1 MIDSLQEVEG
11 KILDSRCD
19 WDAIDPEVAK
29 QDTEL
34 LDLLREACLIE
45 SYFAVYTG
53 KMMELFWDDVDA
65 TSVISIE
72 AFEAFTHYRIL
83 KRYLDIVDYRPVTE
97 EEVVSLRAEEKDDAV
112 EDPIEELV
120 NFMITEH
127 FAAYFFS
134 DLAERTDEPVLA
146 GMLPRLANEEVSHS
160 QFGYD
165 LLKKRIDKD
174 TELKERVAKLAKDF
188 EHVGMYAL
196 SEVSNV
202 KEDNIEA
209 IQELDDMVKQLTG
222 YNLSDI

>member
-1 MIDSLQEVEG
+1 MINSLETVEE
-11 KILDSRCD
+11 KILGSRCD

-53 KMMELFWDDVDA
+53 KMMQLFWDDVDA

-72 AFEAFTHYRIL
+72 AFEAFTHYRLL
-83 KRYLDIVDYRPVTE
+83 KRYLDVVDYRPVTE
-97 EEVVSLRAEEKDDAV
+97 EEVVSLRADEKGGVV

-120 NFMITEH
+120 NFMVTEH
-127 FAAYFFS
+127 FAAHFFS
-134 DLAERTDEPVLA
+134 DLAERTEEPVLA
-146 GMLPRLANEEVSHS
+146 GMLPRLAEEEVSHS

-165 LLKKRIDKD
+165 LLEKRIEKNPDLKD
-174 TELKERVAKLAKDF
+174 RVAELAKDF

-209 IQELDDMVKQLTG
+209 IQEFDDTVKQLTG